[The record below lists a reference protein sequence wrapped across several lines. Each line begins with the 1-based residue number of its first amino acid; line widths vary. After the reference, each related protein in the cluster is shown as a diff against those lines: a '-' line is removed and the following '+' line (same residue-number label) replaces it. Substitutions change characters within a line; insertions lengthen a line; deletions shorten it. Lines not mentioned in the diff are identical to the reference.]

1 MMLGGFSFVREQSA
15 LFVGM
20 IQTVVGTTVVGTIV
34 GMIMLYMRG
43 KIRLNQSLKNSKIL
57 IVARNKIRK
66 ETNQSEFL
74 PDIWLGKCLI
84 STFSNFR
91 VI

>member
-1 MMLGGFSFVREQSA
+1 
-15 LFVGM
+15 M

-74 PDIWLGKCLI
+74 PDIWL
-84 STFSNFR
+84 
-91 VI
+91 